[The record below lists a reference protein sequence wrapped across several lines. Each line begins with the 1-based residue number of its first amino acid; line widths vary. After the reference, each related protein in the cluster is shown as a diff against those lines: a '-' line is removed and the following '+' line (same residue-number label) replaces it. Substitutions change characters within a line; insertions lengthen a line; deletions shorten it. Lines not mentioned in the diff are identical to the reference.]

1 MQPATVTDLDA
12 SPPLVRFA
20 MQVIDAGD
28 HAELAQVCAD
38 AMVSA
43 FGAIGA
49 RVVDAETVWC
59 TAGVAEPQDG
69 GITMTLRLSAPDEP
83 PVRLELMLAADLD
96 FAIMRQQFLDI
107 VSVPR
112 RAWLRLAKLQ
122 HELTLARHDA
132 LTGLANRHALA
143 EWLDSA
149 YLAALHN
156 GTAIAVMVIDLD
168 HFKRV
173 NDTFGHPAGDDVL
186 QHAAACFRTH
196 LRPSDRVCRWGGDE
210 FLVVVPHCDC
220 ATAAEV
226 AHRLRIA
233 FAADPRSR
241 GTTMTIGIADVEG
254 LGPGVHGANTLVEHA
269 DACLL
274 AAKQAGR
281 NCTIT
286 TSRLRDVG

>member
-1 MQPATVTDLDA
+1 MQCATVTDPDA

-20 MQVIDAGD
+20 MRVIDAGD

-49 RVVDAETVWC
+49 RVVDAERVWC
-59 TAGVAEPQDG
+59 TAGADASDDG
-69 GITMTLRLSAPDEP
+69 GVTLTLRLSAPDEA
-83 PVRLELMLAADLD
+83 PVKLEIVLAAGLDL
-96 FAIMRQQFLDI
+96 AIMRQQFLDI
-107 VSVPR
+107 ALVPR

-122 HELTLARHDA
+122 QELSLARHDA

-149 YLAALHN
+149 YLSALHN
-156 GTAIAVMVIDLD
+156 GSPISVMVIDLD

-173 NDTFGHPAGDDVL
+173 NDTLGHPAGDDVL
-186 QHAAACFRTH
+186 QHAADCFRKH
-196 LRPSDRVCRWGGDE
+196 LRPTDRVCRWGGDE
-210 FLVVVPHCDC
+210 FLVVVPHCDS

-226 AHRLRIA
+226 AQRLRVA
-233 FAADPRSR
+233 FATDPRSR
-241 GTTMTIGIADVEG
+241 GATMTIGIADIDG
-254 LGPGVHGANTLVEHA
+254 LGPGVHGATTLVESA

-286 TSRLRDVG
+286 TTRLRDVG